1 MSIGISKKCSYA
13 LRAVFELAFRATSE
27 PITVQ
32 EIAGVQG
39 IPVRFLEVILSELRQ
54 AGVVASHRGNAG
66 GYVLARPA
74 RRITVAQVI
83 EAIEGPM
90 SVGAASTDGRA
101 VGQYFRG
108 DSALA
113 SLWTKVNESMTGV
126 CQDANFEDLVE
137 WERRSDRAPVPDYS
151 I

>member
-1 MSIGISKKCSYA
+1 MSIGISKKCCYA

-32 EIAGVQG
+32 EIASVQG
-39 IPVRFLEVILSELRQ
+39 IPARFLEIILNELRQ

-66 GYVLARPA
+66 GYVLAGPP
-74 RRITVAQVI
+74 RRITAAQVI
-83 EAIEGPM
+83 EAIEGPI
-90 SVGAASTDGRA
+90 SVGAGADRRA
-101 VGQYFRG
+101 TGKYFPG

-113 SLWTKVNESMTGV
+113 SLWTKVNKSVAGV
-126 CQDANFEDLVE
+126 CQDTTFEDLVE
-137 WERRSDRAPVPDYS
+137 WERRSNPAPVPDYS